1 MVCCSARA
9 GLTGAMEQTA
19 IDTTFL
25 KRCIGTLERSL
36 DSLGG
41 RDGDDVVYDLYRSVC
56 VKQFELVLEQSGK
69 LLRKRLRPWFASNRQ
84 ADRLTFKDLFRH
96 AAKHG
101 LLPADACER
110 WLTYRD
116 NRNDTAHD
124 EGDGFATAT
133 LKLLPG
139 FIEDAAALA
148 DVMSSTARATRGAP
162 PAKARAA
169 GTLHLSAR
177 HRATL
182 EALLQEHLP
191 DAEVWAYGS
200 RVNGQSH
207 DGSDLDLV
215 LRGPGLAKIDAMRY
229 ADFIEAVEESSIPFV
244 VEAHD
249 WARLPETFH
258 RQIGRDY
265 VILAEQDR
273 SLPAAW
279 PEKRIEEIAEKVA
292 MGPFGSSIRVNTFVP
307 EGIPIISGQHLHGVR
322 VDDRPGFN
330 FITEE
335 HADRLKS
342 ANVQR
347 GDIILTHRGTI
358 GQISFV
364 PRNSAYDRYVAS
376 QSQFYLRCD
385 RRQVIPQY
393 VAYYLKTHE
402 GQHKLLANT
411 SQVGVPSIARP
422 VSYLRSISIP
432 VPPLDEQRAIVHVLD
447 TLDDKIA
454 LNRRMNDTLEA
465 MVRAL
470 FKSWFID
477 FEPVR
482 AKQKGRDTGL
492 PRHLTDLFPDRL
504 VQSSVGGV
512 PDGWEVAP
520 LSELF
525 EINPRRSLL
534 KGRVA
539 PYVAMA
545 NMPTTGHVPSAVINR
560 PFGSGTRFINGDTL
574 VARITPCLENG
585 KTAYVDFLEQGVT
598 GWGSTEYIVMRPKAL
613 LPNVFAYCLARTPR
627 FRQFLIRNM
636 SGTSGRQRAAPQ
648 ALSGFLLPAPDEP
661 VARMFEKLTGRLIA
675 RVSAAAR
682 ESRRLLGLR
691 DALLPELISGRRQ
704 AGSRRVCGGD
714 RPMTEVRSG

>member
-1 MVCCSARA
+1 
-9 GLTGAMEQTA
+9 MEQTA

-25 KRCIGTLERSL
+25 KRCIGTLERAL
-36 DSLGG
+36 DGLGG
-41 RDGDDVVYDLYRSVC
+41 LDGDDVGYDLYRTVC

-110 WLTYRD
+110 WLKYRD
-116 NRNDTAHD
+116 NRNDAAHD

-133 LKLLPG
+133 LTLLPG
-139 FIEDAAALA
+139 FITDATALA
-148 DVMSSTARATRGAP
+148 DVMSSTARAMHDAP
-162 PAKARAA
+162 PSNAQAA

-182 EALLQEHLP
+182 EALLREHLP
-191 DAEVWAYGS
+191 DTEVWAYGS

-215 LRGPGLAKIDAMRY
+215 LRGPGLAKIDATRY
-229 ADFIEAVEESSIPFV
+229 TDFMEEVGESTIPFL

-249 WARLPETFH
+249 WASLPERFH

-265 VILAEQDR
+265 VVLVEQDR
-273 SLPAAW
+273 SLRVAW

-292 MGPFGSSIRVNTFVP
+292 SGPFGSSIRVNTFVP
-307 EGIPIISGQHLHGVR
+307 NGIPVISGQHLHGVR
-322 VDDRPGFN
+322 VDDRSGFD

-335 HADRLKS
+335 HADRLKG
-342 ANVQR
+342 ANVHR
-347 GDIILTHRGTI
+347 GDVVFTHAGTL
-358 GQISFV
+358 GQVSYL
-364 PRNSAYDRYVAS
+364 PEDSSYDRYVVS
-376 QSQFYLRCD
+376 PRQFYLRCD
-385 RRQVIPQY
+385 RKHAIPQFI
-393 VAYYLKTHE
+393 AYYFKTHE

-411 SQVGVPSIARP
+411 SQVGVPSIAQP

-482 AKQKGRDTGL
+482 AKQEGRDTGL
-492 PRHLTDLFPDRL
+492 PRHLAHLFPDRL
-504 VQSSVGGV
+504 MESSVGGV
-512 PDGWEVAP
+512 PDGWEAAP

-525 EINPRRSLL
+525 EINPRRSLR
-534 KGRVA
+534 KGHVA

-545 NMPTTGHVPSAVINR
+545 KMPTTGHVPSAVINR
-560 PFGSGTRFINGDTL
+560 PFGSGTRFVNGDTL

-585 KTAYVDFLEQGVT
+585 KTAYVDFLEHGVT
-598 GWGSTEYIVMRPKAL
+598 GWGSTEYIVMRPKAP

-627 FRQFLIRNM
+627 FREYLIRNM
-636 SGTSGRQRAAPQ
+636 SGTSGRQRVSPQ
-648 ALSGFLLPAPDEP
+648 VLSQFLVPAPSDRCA
-661 VARMFEKLTGRLIA
+661 VAFGEIARPLIA
-675 RVSAAAR
+675 RTRDAAL
-682 ESRRLLGLR
+682 ESHQLAVLR
-691 DALLPELISGRRQ
+691 DALLPALISGDLQ
-704 AGSRRVCGGD
+704 GD
-714 RPMTEVRSG
+714 RGEALAEIVA

>member
-1 MVCCSARA
+1 
-9 GLTGAMEQTA
+9 MEQTA

-25 KRCIGTLERSL
+25 KRCIGTLERAL
-36 DSLGG
+36 DGLGG
-41 RDGDDVVYDLYRSVC
+41 RDGDDVVYDLYRTVC
-56 VKQFELVLEQSGK
+56 VKQFDLVLEQSGK

-84 ADRLTFKDLFRH
+84 ADRLTFRDLFRH

-110 WLTYRD
+110 WLEYRD

-124 EGDGFATAT
+124 DGDGFATAT
-133 LKLLPG
+133 LTLLPG
-139 FIEDAAALA
+139 FITDAMALA
-148 DVMSSTARATRGAP
+148 DVMSSTARAMHDAP
-162 PAKARAA
+162 LAKARVAR
-169 GTLHLSAR
+169 TLHLPAR

-182 EALLQEHLP
+182 EALLREHLP
-191 DAEVWAYGS
+191 DTEVWVYGS

-229 ADFIEAVEESSIPFV
+229 ADFLEAVRESTIPFL

-258 RQIGRDY
+258 RGIERDHVVVVAGAEAPGGDWMETRLGE
-265 VILAEQDR
+265 VIELKCGYN
-273 SLPAAW
+273 LPKYQRQA
-279 PEKRIEEIAEKVA
+279 
-292 MGPFGSSIRVNTFVP
+292 GSVPVVSSSGITDYHSEIRVDGP
-307 EGIPIISGQHLHGVR
+307 GVVTGR
-322 VDDRPGFN
+322 Y
-330 FITEE
+330 
-335 HADRLKS
+335 
-342 ANVQR
+342 
-347 GDIILTHRGTI
+347 GTI
-358 GQISFV
+358 GKVFFV
-364 PRNSAYDRYVAS
+364 PGDYWPLNTTLYVSDFKGNDPRFISYFLRRIDFGAYSDKSAVPGVNRHDLHQAS
-376 QSQFYLRCD
+376 IRFPTSVTHQRTIA
-385 RRQVIPQY
+385 QV
-393 VAYYLKTHE
+393 L
-402 GQHKLLANT
+402 
-411 SQVGVPSIARP
+411 GV
-422 VSYLRSISIP
+422 
-432 VPPLDEQRAIVHVLD
+432 
-447 TLDDKIA
+447 LDDKIE

-470 FKSWFID
+470 FKSWFVD
-477 FEPVR
+477 FDPVR
-482 AKQKGRDTGL
+482 AKQEGRDAGL
-492 PRHLTDLFPDRL
+492 PKHLADLFPDRL
-504 VQSSVGGV
+504 VESGVGGA

-525 EINPRRSLL
+525 DINPRRSLR
-534 KGRVA
+534 KRQAA

-585 KTAYVDFLEQGVT
+585 KTAYVDFLEHGVT
-598 GWGSTEYIVMRPKAL
+598 GWGSTEYIVMRPKAP

-661 VARMFEKLTGRLIA
+661 VVRTFEKLTGPLIA
-675 RVSAAAR
+675 RVSAATR
-682 ESRRLLGLR
+682 ESRRLLDLR
-691 DALLPELISGRRQ
+691 DALLPELISGRRH
-704 AGSRRVCGGD
+704 AGSRRVYGGD
-714 RPMTEVRSG
+714 RPMTEGRIG